1 MLIYNKNN
9 FLYCFIHIPSTAG
22 KTIRNNI
29 KKESHIIKEYIGC
42 KDKFDYSHISYALRN
57 KFCNFNKV
65 LYHTYVRNP
74 YQRIISSYFY
84 KNPNNSIV
92 DFRIFIKRV
101 LRYMDLSQYNLY
113 LIYYYPCYFFIYE
126 TINKLPEDIIIEK
139 IEDHKDIK
147 INQYNLTTYYDQEC
161 ISIINN
167 IYEKDFELF
176 NYEKK
181 VLVYF

>member
-1 MLIYNKNN
+1 M
-9 FLYCFIHIPSTAG
+9 
-22 KTIRNNI
+22 
-29 KKESHIIKEYIGC
+29 
-42 KDKFDYSHISYALRN
+42 
-57 KFCNFNKV
+57 

-101 LRYMDLSQYNLY
+101 LRYIDLSQYNLY

-139 IEDHKDIK
+139 IEHHKDIK
-147 INQYNLTTYYDQEC
+147 IKQYNLTTYYDQEC

-176 NYEKK
+176 NYEKT
-181 VLVYF
+181 LVYF